1 MQNRSMPRSAV
12 IPVLA
17 YDDVGAAVDWL
28 CAAFSFGERWRVGDH
43 RAQLAVGDGAVAVTE
58 RGAGSEAGSIMVQVH
73 DLDAH
78 LEQAERHGARIVAPP
93 QEFPYGERQ
102 YTAQD
107 PGGHTWTFSE
117 SVADVAPEDWG
128 GASGDLGRG
137 SWAQEVIGDDS
148 GASVSVIVV
157 DAAPGEGPALH
168 RHPYEEIFVVLEG
181 EATFTVG
188 DEQRVFRA
196 GDIAVARGGVAHGF
210 VDSGGSRLV
219 QVDVHLHPRFQ
230 TEWLD

>member
-1 MQNRSMPRSAV
+1 M
-12 IPVLA
+12 
-17 YDDVGAAVDWL
+17 
-28 CAAFSFGERWRVGDH
+28 
-43 RAQLAVGDGAVAVTE
+43 TE
-58 RGAGSEAGSIMVQVH
+58 RGAGSEAASVLVRVF

-78 LEQAERHGARIVAPP
+78 AARAEARGARIVSAP
-93 QEFPYGERQ
+93 QDFPYGERQ
-102 YTAQD
+102 YSAQD

-117 SVADVAPEDWG
+117 SVADLAPEDWG
-128 GASGDLGRG
+128 GISGELGPG

-188 DEQRVFRA
+188 DEQCVFRA
-196 GDIAVARGGVAHGF
+196 GDVAVAPGGVAHGF
-210 VDSGGSRLV
+210 VNTGRGRLV

-230 TEWLD
+230 TEWL